1 MTPFW
6 KTPPILKP
14 LKPLLSRICLPP
26 VLLSLWVLALGTI
39 AFLWHLG
46 SVGLVDETEPLFAEA
61 ARQMIV
67 RQDWVTP
74 YFNEVQR
81 FDKPPL
87 IYWLMAL
94 CYQIFGIN
102 EWAVRLP
109 SALSAIVLVA
119 IVAYSLVTYGQ
130 PWGWGS
136 APDSSQNP
144 GWRKAVWG
152 AAMVAF
158 CGEMLAWGRVG
169 VSDMLLNACMGCSLL
184 CFFHGY
190 AQSDNKPGRGIW
202 YFAAYTWA
210 ALAVLTKGPIGL
222 VLPGLIILAF
232 LIYIGQFWTVL
243 REMQIFGGLFWI
255 FVITIPW
262 YVLVIQANGDAY
274 IQSFFGYHN
283 FERFTRVV
291 NNHGAPWYFYFLV
304 VLVGFAPWS
313 IYLPPALYRLRFWQW
328 QRWRSSP
335 RQAHLGIF
343 AFFWFI
349 GVFGFFTIAVTKLP
363 SYVLPLMPA
372 AAILVALYGQE
383 EWTENTVSAGKH
395 LDHHSP
401 KRSLFWRIFPWINVG
416 FLVILT
422 LGFLLG
428 TIWLQWIKDPAMPNL
443 PKDLDESG
451 LLWRG
456 GIILLITTIATIFF
470 IPRKPIQWIWGSNL
484 VGFVLLFCLTL
495 IPAGAVIDTH
505 RQQPLRELS
514 SILATER
521 RPGEALIM
529 LAFEKPSIVFYSQ
542 GSVRF
547 FRDYT
552 NALAFIYEQSSTLS
566 PPDTLLILTYPR
578 RFAGLGLVPGSFERL
593 GQRGSYE
600 LGRVE
605 KSRFRD
611 RPLDLNES

>member
-1 MTPFW
+1 MVRPFSPVTTFW
-6 KTPPILKP
+6 KTPPILRHIP
-14 LKPLLSRICLPP
+14 SGIFSRP

-94 CYQIFGIN
+94 CYQLFGVN
-102 EWAVRLP
+102 EWSVRLP

-119 IVAYSLVTYGQ
+119 IVAYTLVGYGQ

-136 APDSSQNP
+136 VPKSAENQASRNATW
-144 GWRKAVWG
+144 GRAVWG
-152 AAMVAF
+152 SAMLAF

-184 CFFHGY
+184 CFFQGY
-190 AQSDNKPGRGIW
+190 AHSENKPGRGIW
-202 YFAAYTWA
+202 YFAAYTWV
-210 ALAVLTKGPIGL
+210 ALAVLAKGPIGL

-243 REMQIFGGLFWI
+243 REMQVFGGLVWI
-255 FVITIPW
+255 CAVTIPW

-313 IYLPPALYRLRFWQW
+313 LYLPPALYRLRFWQW
-328 QRWRSSP
+328 KRWRSFP
-335 RQAHLGIF
+335 RQTHLGIF

-383 EWTENTVSAGKH
+383 EWTANSLIDGKNSDGEKLDREKLDKEKLDGEYSDKQQSDRENIG
-395 LDHHSP
+395 
-401 KRSLFWRIFPWINVG
+401 N
-416 FLVILT
+416 
-422 LGFLLG
+422 
-428 TIWLQWIKDPAMPNL
+428 N
-443 PKDLDESG
+443 
-451 LLWRG
+451 
-456 GIILLITTIATIFF
+456 
-470 IPRKPIQWIWGSNL
+470 
-484 VGFVLLFCLTL
+484 
-495 IPAGAVIDTH
+495 
-505 RQQPLRELS
+505 
-514 SILATER
+514 
-521 RPGEALIM
+521 
-529 LAFEKPSIVFYSQ
+529 
-542 GSVRF
+542 
-547 FRDYT
+547 
-552 NALAFIYEQSSTLS
+552 
-566 PPDTLLILTYPR
+566 
-578 RFAGLGLVPGSFERL
+578 
-593 GQRGSYE
+593 
-600 LGRVE
+600 
-605 KSRFRD
+605 
-611 RPLDLNES
+611 